1 MLYDFSLLPL
11 FIVYYY
17 HNAAKLRK
25 SCESFIFRS
34 VLLPKFRTGSKGRA
48 KNAVILHF
56 KMIDCLS
63 DTLFVVLLSIGFF
76 YCFLFAL
83 ILGVLIS
90 LCRFSLDSFFY
101 RNRRRKLIYVNKT
114 MPRIILGA
122 LSLAFLRNNHNFTSW
137 L

>member
-1 MLYDFSLLPL
+1 MIFPYYLYLL
-11 FIVYYY
+11 FIIITTLQSYGKVV
-17 HNAAKLRK
+17 RV
-25 SCESFIFRS
+25 SSFARFCCRN
-34 VLLPKFRTGSKGRA
+34 FGREVRGEQ